1 MKVRLVESLC
11 DEKMKG
17 VWVDCTARWCD
28 NMLIDGLEKGLA
40 WDFESGKGDLKATR
54 NRFYRLRVWKV
65 EKKVVSERI
74 RVRYFSSFC
83 CGILS

>member
-1 MKVRLVESLC
+1 ME
-11 DEKMKG
+11 G
-17 VWVDCTARWCD
+17 VWVDCTTRWCD

-74 RVRYFSSFC
+74 RVRYFSSFFY
-83 CGILS
+83 GILS